1 MRQSRLTT
9 NNLSVNPALVTIT
22 NRPRRHNSIGSYAE
36 MRSANGLNMLYT
48 VIAWERDYSVQSW
61 GDKEYS
67 IHLRSLLNEQEWLQ
81 FKRDILQ
88 IYTDQN
94 AKRQALRNLIECNCY
109 RSLFEMYGITIN
121 NFLRCI
127 CPRCWNPLRDKTML
141 QQFLECLLFL
151 LFFPLLW
158 ISAIPMFVFIVLD
171 GLTGLRFCL
180 LRHHHKA
187 FLESVMTAHPE
198 LDPAL
203 IEEELVEKLQQLLNA
218 LSRHRPGVHCKL
230 SSSVVHQHG
239 YGSNGSYS
247 YDEDVFEIQFF
258 KFAPEK
264 EPSLYGDERRHT
276 QVQYLIG

>member
-1 MRQSRLTT
+1 MGQSQLTT
-9 NNLSVNPALVTIT
+9 NILTANPVLVSIT

-36 MRSANGLNMLYT
+36 MRSANKLNMLYT
-48 VIAWERDYSVQSW
+48 VITWHRDYSVQSW

-88 IYTDQN
+88 IYTEQN

-109 RSLFEMYGITIN
+109 RSLFEIYFITIN
-121 NFLRCI
+121 NFLSCI

-141 QQFLECLLFL
+141 QRFLECLLFL
-151 LFFPLLW
+151 LFFPLIY
-158 ISAIPMFVFIVLD
+158 ISAIPMFVFMVLD

-180 LRHHHKA
+180 LRHHHNA

-203 IEEELVEKLQQLLNA
+203 IEEELVEKLQQLLDA
-218 LSRHRPGVHCKL
+218 LSRHHPGVHCKL
-230 SSSVVHQHG
+230 SSSVVHQPRHG
-239 YGSNGSYS
+239 SHAS
-247 YDEDVFEIQFF
+247 YDEDVFENQFF
-258 KFAPEK
+258 APGK